1 MNVCMSLQFASNGVL
16 FQAFIQADFFGKL
29 IFLSLF
35 LLSLITWY
43 LLLYKSFLLRQ
54 VKRKASSLQRLLQEK
69 KGAIL
74 SINLTEQEHPFL
86 KIFES
91 IKNKTIEILDK
102 NHYFHQAKMKEPVFL
117 SDADIN
123 LIDGCVQNTIITEA
137 KQLEKNLFL
146 LATIVSLAPFI
157 GILGTVWGIL
167 LCFGEMQK
175 GTALNSNALMLG
187 GISTALATTV
197 LGLVIAIPALISYNY
212 LKSTLKDL
220 YLEMNNFSNG
230 LLNTIELQYRK
241 VDVL

>member
-1 MNVCMSLQFASNGVL
+1 MVHMSLQFASSGVL

-29 IFLSLF
+29 IFLALL
-35 LLSLITWY
+35 LLSLVTWY
-43 LLLYKSFLLRQ
+43 LLLYKSLLLRQ
-54 VKRKASSLQRLLQEK
+54 VRRKAFSLEQLIQEQ

-74 SINLTEQEHPFL
+74 SINLTEQGHPFL
-86 KIFES
+86 KILES

-102 NHYFHQAKMKEPVFL
+102 NHYFHQTKIKEPVFL

-123 LIDGCVQNTIITEA
+123 LIDSYVQNTIVTEA
-137 KQLEKNLFL
+137 KQLEKNLFIL
-146 LATIVSLAPFI
+146 GTIVSLAPFV

-167 LCFGEMQK
+167 LSFGEMQK
-175 GTALNSNALMLG
+175 GGSLNANALMLN

-212 LKSTLKDL
+212 LKSSLKEL
-220 YLEMNNFSNG
+220 YLDMNNFSNT

-241 VDVL
+241 VDIL